1 MGMDL
6 SKEAKGS
13 KRGAATDA
21 WESNRLARAQGRRE
35 CL

>member
-6 SKEAKGS
+6 SEEAKGS

-21 WESNRLARAQGRRE
+21 WEPDRLACAQGRRE